1 MYEFFEGQIVD
12 ITPASIVLLV
22 NGVGYLIYT
31 ADPYRFKVDPKKT
44 VRVYVY
50 QAVSDS
56 AILLY
61 GFYDADDK
69 KIFQKLLAVSGIGPK
84 SALAIL
90 AGNDRSGLINA
101 INNRDV
107 KFLTKFP
114 GVGKKTAQQ
123 IILDLQGK
131 VGDFTTDPSKK
142 APDVA
147 VGTTSNELAD
157 AMSAL
162 EALGYSTKQITSIQA
177 DLEAKTGL
185 TTDEYL
191 SLGLKLLMH

>member
-31 ADPYRFKVDPKKT
+31 ADPYRFKVDTKKT

>member
-1 MYEFFEGQIVD
+1 MYEFFEGQIID

-31 ADPYRFKVDPKKT
+31 ADPYRFKVDTKKT

>member
-1 MYEFFEGQIVD
+1 MYEFFEGQIIN

-31 ADPYRFKVDPKKT
+31 ADPYRFKVDTKKT